1 MTQELSSDNGP
12 IADAAVWEMR
22 FDSPDI
28 DTFLH
33 EAISEFVDDL
43 GPPGR
48 TISWAITLLRAEG
61 SITLAAGSAASEA
74 VDRLQSA
81 FDDGPSRAAVRT
93 GEFVLIPDMGRE
105 RRWPGYAS
113 MALGLDIRSGLAVPL
128 VPADMFRA
136 AFNLYAPQAHVFTSA
151 DITAAVTFVRHA
163 SWTLRLAQQAGRRDQ
178 RSEELSSAQLS
189 RALAPLALR
198 ALVLEYGFSV
208 EESLE
213 YLRRAAGNLPQP
225 KDQVVPVAS
234 WDSGQAILDPREGS
248 NVQAAG
254 STKPRTRNRRR
265 PAPEKTA

>member
-1 MTQELSSDNGP
+1 MTQEISADNAQM
-12 IADAAVWEMR
+12 ADAAVWEMG

-48 TISWAITLLRAEG
+48 SFSWAITLLRAEG
-61 SITLAAGSAASEA
+61 SITLAAGSAAAEA
-74 VDRLQSA
+74 ADRLQSA
-81 FDDGPSRAAVRT
+81 FDQGPSRAAVRA
-93 GEFVLIPDMGRE
+93 GEFVLITDMGRE

-113 MALGLDIRSGLAVPL
+113 MAAGLEIRSGLFVPL

-136 AFNLYAPQAHVFTSA
+136 AFNLYAARPHAFTSA
-151 DITAAVTFVRHA
+151 DITAAVRFVRHA
-163 SWTLRLAQQAGRRDQ
+163 SLTLRLAQQAGRREK

-189 RALAPLALR
+189 RALTPLALR
-198 ALVLEYGFSV
+198 ALVREYGFSV

-225 KDQVVPVAS
+225 TDQAVPLAMWDARPSTSDSVDAS
-234 WDSGQAILDPREGS
+234 NFRVEG
-248 NVQAAG
+248 AA
-254 STKPRTRNRRR
+254 KPRKPSRRR